1 MAAPNHPDGRLHAL
15 TSRSIRRDPSLL
27 HSPSMQNMRAAFGHI
42 AAQRHVARS
51 QSATLA
57 DRLSLHAAGA
67 GDGTPAER
75 EEELRRML
83 GSALSSLGALGD
95 IYEARELRW
104 REEMR
109 RLSDD
114 RESVELLLRQTL
126 GVGMPGGPSTF
137 VMPPSPLG

>member
-27 HSPSMQNMRAAFGHI
+27 HSPSMQNMRSAFGHI
-42 AAQRHVARS
+42 ASQRHVARS
-51 QSATLA
+51 HSVTLA
-57 DRLSLHAAGA
+57 DRLALHAAGG

-83 GSALSSLGALGD
+83 GDALNSLGALGE
-95 IYEARELRW
+95 IYEAREMRW
-104 REEMR
+104 RDEMR

-114 RESVELLLRQTL
+114 REGVELLLRQTL
-126 GVGMPGGPSTF
+126 GMGLPGPSTF
-137 VMPPSPLG
+137 VMPPSPSV